1 MDVRPRSAQKRRQ
14 HAAASDESDD
24 SNEDDWTAPSEASR
38 SASSGTSGQVDT
50 LSDSSNHV
58 NFQSGLSEEPHPLQ
72 RTPFSSWESFH
83 AFLNEYSAQTYQ
95 SFRVRT
101 NNKVEERNKK
111 IKKASSRAPLIP
123 LEWGMYN
130 KTLVCTHA
138 GTFKSRGKGKR
149 ARQESRATRCGAQIN
164 ACIRV
169 INNKPD
175 DPEFALCVT
184 TAKLAHNHRLDRMTH
199 QQYASVRTALP
210 TRVVD
215 TVDILRK
222 AGAKK
227 KRILEYILENAD
239 NSVEIR
245 DVHNL
250 VRKLK
255 ERETAETTSKVRMK
269 TWLTEFREEPGNIG
283 RIFVGN
289 RGDKV

>member
-38 SASSGTSGQVDT
+38 SASSGTSSQVDT

-58 NFQSGLSEEPHPLQ
+58 NLLSGLSEEPHPLQ
-72 RTPFSSWESFH
+72 RTQFNSC
-83 AFLNEYSAQTYQ
+83 
-95 SFRVRT
+95 FRVRT

-111 IKKASSRAPLIP
+111 IKKANSRAPLIP
-123 LEWGMYN
+123 LEWGMCN

-138 GTFKSRGKGKR
+138 GTLKSRGKGKR
-149 ARQESRATRCGAQIN
+149 ARQESRATKCRAQIN
-164 ACIRV
+164 ACVRV
-169 INNKPD
+169 INNKSD
-175 DPEFALCVT
+175 DPKFALCVT

-199 QQYASVRTALP
+199 QQYASVRTAP
-210 TRVVD
+210 STRVVD
-215 TVDILRK
+215 TVDILSK

-255 ERETAETTSKVRMK
+255 ERETAGTTSKVRLK

-283 RIFVGN
+283 RIFVDN

>member
-1 MDVRPRSAQKRRQ
+1 MDVRPRSAQQRRQ

-38 SASSGTSGQVDT
+38 SASSGTSSQVDT
-50 LSDSSNHV
+50 LSDSSSHV
-58 NFQSGLSEEPHPLQ
+58 NLLSGLSEEPHPLQ
-72 RTPFSSWESFH
+72 RTQFNAWESFH
-83 AFLNEYSAQTYQ
+83 AYLNEYSAQTYQ
-95 SFRVRT
+95 A

-111 IKKASSRAPLIP
+111 IKKANSRAPLIP
-123 LEWGMYN
+123 LEWGMFN
-130 KTLVCTHA
+130 KTL
-138 GTFKSRGKGKR
+138 
-149 ARQESRATRCGAQIN
+149 IN
-164 ACIRV
+164 ACVRV

-184 TAKLAHNHRLDRMTH
+184 AAKLAHNHRLDRMTH

-215 TVDILRK
+215 TADILRK
-222 AGAKK
+222 TGAKK

-255 ERETAETTSKVRMK
+255 ERETAGTTSKVRLK
-269 TWLTEFREEPGNIG
+269 TWLTEFRGEPGNIG
-283 RIFVGN
+283 RIFVDN
-289 RGDKV
+289 RGDKAKRMREIDANRRDARH